1 MERLN
6 GRKNDE
12 LRPARITRSFTKNAL
27 GSVLVETG
35 NTIVLCT
42 ASCEDRVP
50 FHLRGQKQGWITGEY
65 SMLPGSTQTRSP
77 REAARGRQGGRT
89 LEIQRLI
96 GRSLRSCVA
105 LEKLGERTIT
115 VDCDVLQADGGT
127 RCASITGGYVA
138 LVDAIN
144 QLTSFGKISDEPVL
158 RQIAAVS
165 VGMVNDEI
173 VLDLDYSEDQFAQT
187 DMNFVMTDTGEVVE
201 VQGTAEAKVFTVDE
215 LNEMAKLAQTGV
227 ADLIELQ
234 KRALSA

>member
-144 QLTSFGKISDEPVL
+144 QLTTSGKISDKPVL

>member
-144 QLTSFGKISDEPVL
+144 QLTTSGKISDEPVL

>member
-144 QLTSFGKISDEPVL
+144 QLTTSGKIADEPVL

>member
-1 MERLN
+1 M
-6 GRKNDE
+6 
-12 LRPARITRSFTKNAL
+12 RINNR
-27 GSVLVETG
+27 
-35 NTIVLCT
+35 
-42 ASCEDRVP
+42 
-50 FHLRGQKQGWITGEY
+50 WI
-65 SMLPGSTQTRSP
+65 
-77 REAARGRQGGRT
+77 
-89 LEIQRLI
+89 
-96 GRSLRSCVA
+96 C
-105 LEKLGERTIT
+105 
-115 VDCDVLQADGGT
+115 CF
-127 RCASITGGYVA
+127 

>member
-1 MERLN
+1 
-6 GRKNDE
+6 
-12 LRPARITRSFTKNAL
+12 
-27 GSVLVETG
+27 
-35 NTIVLCT
+35 
-42 ASCEDRVP
+42 
-50 FHLRGQKQGWITGEY
+50 
-65 SMLPGSTQTRSP
+65 MLPGSTQTRSP

-144 QLTSFGKISDEPVL
+144 QLTSFGKIADEPVL

-201 VQGTAEAKVFTVDE
+201 VQGTAEGKVFTVDE

-234 KRALSA
+234 KQALSA